1 MGELFE
7 RRNKMNRYEISHKR
21 YIEKRI
27 GEQCRRV
34 RIAHGY
40 EIKDLADEF
49 EYTPYFVSQFET
61 GNRFST
67 MLFFKYLNKWGMDV
81 WPEVK
86 I

>member
-1 MGELFE
+1 MIS
-7 RRNKMNRYEISHKR
+7 YDVSHKR

-34 RIAHGY
+34 RIAHG
-40 EIKDLADEF
+40 ISGKDLAEEF
-49 EYTPYFVSQFET
+49 GYKPIMLYQFE
-61 GNRFST
+61 GGYRFTT
-67 MLFFKYLNKWGMDV
+67 MLFFKYLNKWGIDV